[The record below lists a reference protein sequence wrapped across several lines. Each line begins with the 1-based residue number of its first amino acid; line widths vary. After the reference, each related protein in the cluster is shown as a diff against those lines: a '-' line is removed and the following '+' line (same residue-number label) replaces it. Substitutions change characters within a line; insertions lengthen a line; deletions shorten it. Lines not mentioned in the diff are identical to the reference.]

1 MKSLAKKE
9 LLYYNKIVKQKY
21 LKRKREEKGEKMNKP
36 ANCCGCIYTRT
47 IYFYQ
52 REELAEVAKVC
63 LSCSKIA
70 YDFVCKF
77 ACKIVNRAR
86 NKNKN
91 TYYKYKKI
99 GVV

>member
-1 MKSLAKKE
+1 MS
-9 LLYYNKIVKQKY
+9 
-21 LKRKREEKGEKMNKP
+21 KP
-36 ANCCGCIYTRT
+36 ANRCGCTHTHTHTHTVYS
-47 IYFYQ
+47 YQ

-63 LSCSKIA
+63 LSYSKVV
-70 YDFVCKF
+70 YNCVCNF
-77 ACKIVNRAR
+77 ACETVNKAE

>member
-1 MKSLAKKE
+1 MS
-9 LLYYNKIVKQKY
+9 
-21 LKRKREEKGEKMNKP
+21 KP
-36 ANCCGCIYTRT
+36 ANRCGCTHTHTHTHTVYS
-47 IYFYQ
+47 YQ
-52 REELAEVAKVC
+52 RKELAEVAKVC